1 MMKLNYF
8 LYMAEAEG
16 FDDLVT
22 TREARINAAIKDFII
37 MAKKGYNID
46 NDDIQAAIL
55 EDHKLQDIST
65 KEAEYIARKVRS
77 KL

>member
-22 TREARINAAIKDFII
+22 TREARINAAIKDFIM

-46 NDDIQAAIL
+46 NDDIQAVIL

-77 KL
+77 KI

>member
-22 TREARINAAIKDFII
+22 TREARINAAIKDFIM
-37 MAKKGYNID
+37 MAKNGYNID

>member
-1 MMKLNYF
+1 MKLDYF
-8 LYMAEAEG
+8 LYMSEAEG
-16 FDDLVT
+16 ITDFVD
-22 TREARINAAIKDFII
+22 TRESRINATIKDFVM

-55 EDHKLQDIST
+55 EDYNLQDIST
-65 KEAEYIARKVRS
+65 KEANYIARKVRA